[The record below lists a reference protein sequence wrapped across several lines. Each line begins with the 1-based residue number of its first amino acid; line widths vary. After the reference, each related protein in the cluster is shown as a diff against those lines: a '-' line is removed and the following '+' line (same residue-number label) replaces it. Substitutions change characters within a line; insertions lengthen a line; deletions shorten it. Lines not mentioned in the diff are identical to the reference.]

1 MTINNVVKALCKR
14 TQHRWTTT
22 PNIVSRLHTLLHIVA
37 CCYVSLGVI
46 ARSLKPV
53 KILATCKPTQ
63 QFPTSLA
70 HHCSELLGPFARS

>member
-22 PNIVSRLHTLLHIVA
+22 PNIVIRLHTLLHIVA

-46 ARSLKPV
+46 AQSKFETRQNFSYVQTDATIPNIVGPSLFGV
-53 KILATCKPTQ
+53 VGSVCT
-63 QFPTSLA
+63 
-70 HHCSELLGPFARS
+70 